1 MNMIENVKAGER
13 MCQAVLLRLQKV
25 GNSSNGGVFARGT
38 VEDNSGKIQFIA
50 FERDIVNRLRD
61 LDAAKAFVI
70 SGPVDIVK
78 YSSSLALQ
86 VVIQKLDNIM
96 PEDDI
101 SNLVPVGEFDAEVY
115 KNKMETMIGSVKTL
129 TLRTLLKKIFSG
141 KFYDEFCKNPAGMKL
156 HHAYLGGL
164 LQHSVDVAELASA
177 MADTIGRVDK
187 GLIVTGA
194 LLHDIGKVREISS
207 GMGFPYTTEGRL
219 LGHITM
225 SVLMVREAA
234 VELKLPLTS
243 LQQLEHII
251 LSHHG
256 DQEKGS
262 PMACATKEAFIVH
275 YADEMNAIMNQFDVK
290 DNKSPWEFNTMM
302 KRYLLL
308 K

>member
-1 MNMIENVKAGER
+1 MIENIKAGER
-13 MCQAVLLRLQKV
+13 MTQAVLLRLQKV

-61 LDAAKAFVI
+61 LEAPKAFMI

-78 YSSSLALQ
+78 YSSTLALQ

-101 SNLVPVGEFDAEVY
+101 SNLVPVGGFDLEIY
-115 KNKMETMIGSVKTL
+115 KSKMETLMNSVKTPS
-129 TLRTLLKKIFSG
+129 LRTLLKKVFSG
-141 KFYDEFCKNPAGMKL
+141 PFYDAFCKNPAGMKL

-164 LQHSVDVAELASA
+164 LQHSVDVTELALA
-177 MADTIGRVDK
+177 MADAIGNTDK
-187 GLIVTGA
+187 DLITAGA
-194 LLHDIGKVREISS
+194 MLHDIGKVKEISS

-234 VELKLPLTS
+234 MELKLPATA

-256 DQEKGS
+256 EQEKGS

-275 YADEMNAIMNQFDVK
+275 YADEVNSIMNQFEVK
-290 DNKSPWEFNTMM
+290 DSKSNWEFNNMM
-302 KRYLLL
+302 KRYLML

>member
-1 MNMIENVKAGER
+1 
-13 MCQAVLLRLQKV
+13 
-25 GNSSNGGVFARGT
+25 
-38 VEDNSGKIQFIA
+38 
-50 FERDIVNRLRD
+50 
-61 LDAAKAFVI
+61 
-70 SGPVDIVK
+70 
-78 YSSSLALQ
+78 
-86 VVIQKLDNIM
+86 
-96 PEDDI
+96 
-101 SNLVPVGEFDAEVY
+101 
-115 KNKMETMIGSVKTL
+115 
-129 TLRTLLKKIFSG
+129 
-141 KFYDEFCKNPAGMKL
+141 
-156 HHAYLGGL
+156 
-164 LQHSVDVAELASA
+164 

-187 GLIVTGA
+187 DLIVTGA

>member
-1 MNMIENVKAGER
+1 MIENIKAGER
-13 MCQAVLLRLQKV
+13 ITQAVLLHLQKV
-25 GNSSNGGVFARGT
+25 GNSSNGGIFARGT

-61 LDAAKAFVI
+61 LDAPKAFMI

-78 YSSSLALQ
+78 YSSTLALQ

-101 SNLVPVGEFDAEVY
+101 SNLVPTGAFDTDVY
-115 KNKMETMIGSVKTL
+115 KNKLETLINSVKTPS
-129 TLRTLLKKIFSG
+129 LRMLLKKIFSG
-141 KFYDEFCKNPAGMKL
+141 KFYDDFCRNPAGMKL

-164 LQHSVDVAELASA
+164 LQHSVDVTELALS
-177 MADTIGRVDK
+177 MADAIGNTDRD
-187 GLIVTGA
+187 LIAAGA
-194 LLHDIGKVREISS
+194 LLHDIGKVREISAV
-207 GMGFPYTTEGRL
+207 MGFPYTTEGRL

-234 VELKLPLTS
+234 LELKMPATA

-275 YADEMNAIMNQFDVK
+275 YADEVNSIMNQFEVK
-290 DNKSPWEFNTMM
+290 DSKSNWEFNNMM
-302 KRYLLL
+302 KRYLML

>member
-1 MNMIENVKAGER
+1 MIENIKAGER
-13 MCQAVLLRLQKV
+13 MTQAVLLRLQKV

-61 LDAAKAFVI
+61 LEAPKAFMI

-78 YSSSLALQ
+78 YSSTLALQ

-101 SNLVPVGEFDAEVY
+101 SNLVPVGGFDLEIY
-115 KNKMETMIGSVKTL
+115 KNKMETLMNSVKTP
-129 TLRTLLKKIFSG
+129 TLRTLLKKVFNG
-141 KFYDEFCKNPAGMKL
+141 PFYDAFCKNPAGMKL

-164 LQHSVDVAELASA
+164 LQHSVDVTELALA
-177 MADTIGRVDK
+177 MADSIGNTDK
-187 GLIVTGA
+187 DLITAGA
-194 LLHDIGKVREISS
+194 LLHDIGKVKEISS

-234 VELKLPLTS
+234 VELKLPATA

-256 DQEKGS
+256 EQEKGS

-275 YADEMNAIMNQFDVK
+275 YADEVNSIMNQFDVK
-290 DNKSPWEFNTMM
+290 DSKANWEFNNMM
-302 KRYLLL
+302 KRYLML

>member
-1 MNMIENVKAGER
+1 MIESIKAGER
-13 MCQAVLLRLQKV
+13 ITQAVLLRLQKV

-61 LDAAKAFVI
+61 LEAPKAFMI

-78 YSSSLALQ
+78 YSSTLALQ

-101 SNLVPVGEFDAEVY
+101 SNLVPVGGFDLEIY
-115 KNKMETMIGSVKTL
+115 KSKMETLMNSVKTPS
-129 TLRTLLKKIFSG
+129 LRTLLKKVFSG
-141 KFYDEFCKNPAGMKL
+141 TFYEEFCKNPAGMKL

-164 LQHSVDVAELASA
+164 LQHSVDVTELALA
-177 MADTIGRVDK
+177 MADVIGNTDK
-187 GLIVTGA
+187 DLITAGA
-194 LLHDIGKVREISS
+194 LLHDIGKVKEISS

-225 SVLMVREAA
+225 SALMVREAA
-234 VELKLPLTS
+234 LELKLPSTA

-256 DQEKGS
+256 EQEKGS

-275 YADEMNAIMNQFDVK
+275 YADEVNSIMNQFDVK
-290 DNKSPWEFNTMM
+290 DSKSNWEFNNMM
-302 KRYLLL
+302 KRYLML

>member
-1 MNMIENVKAGER
+1 MIENIKAGER
-13 MCQAVLLRLQKV
+13 ITQAVLLRLQKV
-25 GNSSNGGVFARGT
+25 GNSSNGGIFARGT

-61 LDAAKAFVI
+61 LDAPKAFMI

-78 YSSSLALQ
+78 YSSTLALQ

-101 SNLVPVGEFDAEVY
+101 SNLVPTGAFDTDVY
-115 KNKMETMIGSVKTL
+115 KNKLETLIDSVKTPS
-129 TLRTLLKKIFSG
+129 LRMLLKKIFSG
-141 KFYDEFCKNPAGMKL
+141 KFYDDFCRNPAGMKL

-164 LQHSVDVAELASA
+164 LQHSVDVTELALS
-177 MADTIGRVDK
+177 MADAIGNTDRD
-187 GLIVTGA
+187 LIAAGA
-194 LLHDIGKVREISS
+194 LLHDIGKVREISAV
-207 GMGFPYTTEGRL
+207 MGFPYTTEGRL

-234 VELKLPLTS
+234 LELKMPATA

-275 YADEMNAIMNQFDVK
+275 YADEVNSIMNQFEVK
-290 DNKSPWEFNTMM
+290 DSKSNWEFNNMM
-302 KRYLLL
+302 KRYLML

>member
-1 MNMIENVKAGER
+1 MIETIKAGER
-13 MCQAVLLRLQKV
+13 LCQAVLLRLQKV

-38 VEDNSGKIQFIA
+38 VEDNSGKINFIA
-50 FERDIVNRLRD
+50 FDRDIVNKLRD
-61 LDAAKAFVI
+61 LEGPKAFVI

-78 YSSSLALQ
+78 YSSLLALQ

-101 SNLVPVGEFDAEVY
+101 SNLVPAGSFDKTVY
-115 KNKMETMIGSVKTL
+115 KSKMDALISNVKTP
-129 TLRTLLKKIFSG
+129 TLRTLLKSVFSG
-141 KFYDEFCKNPAGMKL
+141 KFYDDFCKNPAGMKL
-156 HHAYLGGL
+156 HHAYTGGL
-164 LQHSVDVAELASA
+164 LQHSVDVAELALS
-177 MADTIGRVDK
+177 MAEKIGNVDK
-187 GLIVTGA
+187 DLVVSGA

-207 GMGFPYTTEGRL
+207 GIGFPYTTEGRL

-225 SVLMVREAA
+225 SVMMVREAA
-234 VELKLPLTS
+234 AELKMPAAS

-275 YADEMNAIMNQFDVK
+275 YADELDAVMNQFDVK
-290 DNKSPWEFNTMM
+290 DSKSPWEFNQMM
-302 KRYLLL
+302 KRYLMV